1 MGEHLTAGTRSKGFP
16 RATFKTFD
24 FLLMTKTPPPP
35 KRRAPGTV
43 KRLAEGLGITRRAVA
58 TALAAGMPETL
69 PEALQWRLNRT
80 TGDDSAQAL
89 RRERIALVREQKTK
103 FRLDNELRLK
113 TLIPE
118 GEVKEGIVRSFGAL
132 KNALY
137 KLTNDV
143 PPRLTGLDESDIQEI
158 LRVEIDRM
166 LTALSDASHKLF

>member
-1 MGEHLTAGTRSKGFP
+1 MSKP
-16 RATFKTFD
+16 
-24 FLLMTKTPPPP
+24 PPPP

-58 TALAAGMPETL
+58 TALAAGMPADL
-69 PEALQWRLNRT
+69 EAARKWRENRLH
-80 TGDDSAQAL
+80 GDDSAQAL

-103 FRLDNELRLK
+103 CKIDNEIRIREM
-113 TLIPE
+113 IPS
-118 GEVKEGIVRSFGAL
+118 GEVKEGILRVVGTL
-132 KNALY
+132 KNSLY

-143 PPRLTGLDESDIQEI
+143 PPRLSGLDESDIQEI

>member
-1 MGEHLTAGTRSKGFP
+1 
-16 RATFKTFD
+16 
-24 FLLMTKTPPPP
+24 MTKPNTS
-35 KRRAPGTV
+35 KRQNGAIV
-43 KRLAEGLGITRRAVA
+43 
-58 TALAAGMPETL
+58 ALAAGLNITSGHCHKLIKSGMPADL
-69 PEALQWRLNRT
+69 EAARQWRLNRT
-80 TGDDSAQAL
+80 SGDDSAQAL

-143 PPRLTGLDESDIQEI
+143 PPRLSGLDESDIQGI